1 MIWDANGIF
10 TAYPEYFGKSMQRK
24 IFAGENPFLSPIF
37 KRIASK
43 EEREKAW
50 EDKPCMIISTSGM
63 LNGGPILEHLGA
75 LAEDPKN
82 TMIFVGYQA
91 EGTLGRRIQKGWKEV
106 PVKTENGKT
115 VSVALNME
123 VYTAEGL
130 SGHSD
135 YKQLINYISR
145 LSARP
150 DKIVVVHGE
159 PQKAVSFAKGVH
171 KLFRIETVAPRNLEA
186 IRLK

>member
-1 MIWDANGIF
+1 
-10 TAYPEYFGKSMQRK
+10 
-24 IFAGENPFLSPIF
+24 
-37 KRIASK
+37 
-43 EEREKAW
+43 
-50 EDKPCMIISTSGM
+50 
-63 LNGGPILEHLGA
+63 
-75 LAEDPKN
+75 
-82 TMIFVGYQA
+82 
-91 EGTLGRRIQKGWKEV
+91 
-106 PVKTENGKT
+106 
-115 VSVALNME
+115 ME

-171 KLFRIETVAPRNLEA
+171 KLFRIEAVAPRNLEA